1 MKESR
6 IVVRRERPTVLAISI
21 ALAVTM
27 LVVYVLTLDALGPDV
42 VESVSAAPR
51 VTREIEF
58 AKLEGWCVSL
68 GAWDSADQARAEAA
82 NYVDR
87 GAAGR
92 VHMIDGRWHALG
104 AMFDSRK
111 QAEAMAATLTDI
123 PAGVVPLRAEAVR
136 MRITAPDRQIDLI
149 VAADGLLR
157 DGAWQLSTLARQLD
171 RGEIQPEAALT
182 LCALSGS
189 EADGLREK
197 LQNIPGAEDNRL
209 CAALMEA
216 LKGMS
221 EALSEV
227 RGSGKTGAAL
237 SGLIRLA
244 GIDTFISL
252 MDLQTSLT
260 Q

>member
-1 MKESR
+1 MKTTSEIYARADAFVRRMTLEEKLSQIIETAPAVER
-6 IVVRRERPTVLAISI
+6 LGIPKYYHGNEALHGVVRPGRFTVFPQAI
-21 ALAVTM
+21 
-27 LVVYVLTLDALGPDV
+27 
-42 VESVSAAPR
+42 
-51 VTREIEF
+51 
-58 AKLEGWCVSL
+58 
-68 GAWDSADQARAEAA
+68 
-82 NYVDR
+82 
-87 GAAGR
+87 
-92 VHMIDGRWHALG
+92 ALG
-104 AMFDSRK
+104 AMFDTRR

-149 VAADGLLR
+149 VAADGMLR

-171 RGEIQPEAALT
+171 RGEIQPEAAMK

-189 EADGLREK
+189 EADGLRKK
-197 LQNIPGAEDNRL
+197 LQAIPGAEDNRL
-209 CAALMEA
+209 CAALMDA

-227 RGSGKTGAAL
+227 RSSGKTGAAL

-244 GIDTFISL
+244 GIDTFITL
-252 MDLQTSLT
+252 MDLQASLT

>member
-6 IVVRRERPTVLAISI
+6 IYVRRERPTALAISI

-51 VTREIEF
+51 VTRKIEF

-68 GAWDSADQARAEAA
+68 GAWDTADQARAEAA
-82 NYVDR
+82 NYTDR

-92 VHMIDGRWHALG
+92 VQMIDGRWHALG
-104 AMFDSRK
+104 AMFDTRR
-111 QAEAMAATLTDI
+111 QAGAMAETLTDI
-123 PAGVVPLRAEAVR
+123 PAEVVPLKAEAVR
-136 MRITAPDRQIDLI
+136 MRITAPDHQIDLI

-157 DGAWQLSTLARQLD
+157 DSAWQLSSIARQLD
-171 RGEIQPEAALT
+171 RSEIQPEAAMT
-182 LCALSGS
+182 LCALTGS
-189 EADGLREK
+189 EAKGLREK

-209 CAALMEA
+209 CAALMNA
-216 LKGMS
+216 LDSLTK
-221 EALSEV
+221 ALDEV
-227 RGSGKTGAAL
+227 RGSGRTGAAL

-244 GIDTFISL
+244 GIDTFITL
-252 MDLQTSLT
+252 MDLQASLT